1 MPMNNIDVSVIMPC
15 YNDGLYIQEAISS
28 VDLVQNPDTEIM
40 IIDDGST
47 DSKTIEVLSQIR
59 HERIHVLHA
68 NHAGPSAARNLG
80 IRSAQGRYILPLDAD
95 DRIEQEYIEKARQLL
110 QDRPE
115 IGIVYCHAD
124 LFGKESGPWKLPEYS
139 FDRMLVQNLV
149 FVSAMFRKADWE
161 AVGGFRTDMEFGMED
176 YDFFIGILAL
186 DKEIVQLPETLFHY
200 RIKKTS
206 RTTAFLE
213 DRTHV
218 KMAFQQI
225 YEHHQDFYQ
234 KHAKR
239 YACLLRDELIQ
250 EQYEKQRL
258 IHANA
263 LLLRLKQAPPVN
275 WLVKRIFRK

>member
-1 MPMNNIDVSVIMPC
+1 MPMRSIDVSVIMPC
-15 YNDGLYIQEAISS
+15 FNDGLYIQEAIDS
-28 VDLVQNPDTEIM
+28 VDLARNLNTEI
-40 IIDDGST
+40 IVVDDEST
-47 DSKTIEVLSQIR
+47 DARTIEILSQIR
-59 HERIHVLHA
+59 HERIHVLHGS
-68 NHAGPSAARNLG
+68 HAGPSAARNLG

-95 DRIEQEYIEKARQLL
+95 DRIEREYIEKARQLL
-110 QDRPE
+110 QNRPE
-115 IGIVYCHAD
+115 IGAVYCHAD
-124 LFGKESGPWKLPEYS
+124 LFGKESGPWKLPDYS

-149 FVSAMFRKADWE
+149 FVSAMFRKDDWE
-161 AVGGFRTDMEFGMED
+161 AVGGFRSDMEFGMED

-200 RIKKTS
+200 RIKKSS

-213 DRTHV
+213 DRAHV
-218 KMAFQQI
+218 KTAFRQI
-225 YEHHQDFYQ
+225 YAHHQEFYQ

-275 WLVKRIFRK
+275 WLARHILRK